1 MSNLALKLREG
12 TKKAHTMAENTGF
25 IACFLRGTVEKKS
38 YRKLVANLYF
48 VYAAMEEA
56 MGQLKDHPVMGKM
69 YFPELDRKAA
79 LELDL
84 LYYYGANWREE
95 IKASTATQAY
105 VDQIKKVAKEDPEM
119 LVAHLYTRYIGDLS
133 GGQILKKIAVNAM
146 ALNEGEGTNFYEFAN
161 ISDEK
166 AFKTMYRAAM
176 DDLPVTDEKV
186 DEIVEEANGAFHHNM
201 DMFQELEGNLIKA
214 IGIQL
219 FNLLTRRKAK
229 GSTEMATSN

>member
-186 DEIVEEANGAFHHNM
+186 NEIVEEANGAFHHNM

-214 IGIQL
+214 IGVQL

>member
-186 DEIVEEANGAFHHNM
+186 NEIVEEANGAFHHNM